1 MSLDLFTTPPPDVA
15 LEIDSAHVAA
25 ARLAVRGGRPVI
37 AAHASEALP
46 PGTVVPG
53 LAALNMPDVPAV
65 ARAIERV
72 LSELG
77 GSKPSRVALV
87 VPDTV
92 AKVSLLRLEKVP
104 AKSADLR
111 EIVKWQLKK
120 SSPFPLEQA
129 VLSLSPGGGADGEE
143 FVATVARADVIHQY
157 EQACVMAGVHAG
169 LIDLATFS
177 VINGIL
183 RGSAAASG
191 GAPIAR
197 GTPTGDWLL
206 VHVADT
212 YLSLAVLRGAS
223 LLFFRNRSEAA
234 EGTLADLM
242 HQTAMYYEDR
252 LQGAGFTRVLIAG
265 GTRLPGGHEP
275 VRRAVEARIG
285 ITVEPVDPREAAA
298 LQDRIDAAPEL
309 LDRLAPLVGLLVR
322 EGKAA

>member
-1 MSLDLFTTPPPDVA
+1 MSFDLFTTPPPDVA
-15 LEIDSAHVAA
+15 VEIDSAQVAA
-25 ARLAVRGGRPVI
+25 ARIAVRGGQPAI

-46 PGTVVPG
+46 PGAVAPG
-53 LAALNMPDVPAV
+53 LAALNLPDVPIV
-65 ARAIERV
+65 AQAIGRV
-72 LSELG
+72 LAELG
-77 GSKPSRVALV
+77 GPKPTRVALV

-104 AKSADLR
+104 PKSADLR

-129 VLSLSPGGGADGEE
+129 VLSLSPGGGADGRE

-157 EQACVMAGVHAG
+157 EQACAMAGVHAG

-177 VINGIL
+177 VINGIV
-183 RGSAAASG
+183 RGALAPSG
-191 GAPIAR
+191 DPSS
-197 GTPTGDWLL
+197 GDWLL

-212 YLSLAVLRGAS
+212 YLSLAVLRGES
-223 LLFFRNRSEAA
+223 LLFFRNRSEET

-285 ITVEPVDPREAAA
+285 VTVELVDPRHAAA
-298 LQDRIDAAPEL
+298 LQDRIVAAPEL
-309 LDRLAPLVGLLVR
+309 LDRLAPLVGVLVR
-322 EGKAA
+322 ERKAA